1 MYHAYFCM
9 LQVSEVDPNLLKFT
23 SLEELTLS
31 CNFISEL
38 NSRNLPQT
46 LKVSL
51 KAFFSTVQ
59 IFTKSHTRELFLSN
73 LLHFICCKIC
83 GGVLVFFPK

>member
-1 MYHAYFCM
+1 MYLSYFCM

-46 LKVSL
+46 LKVSV
-51 KAFFSTVQ
+51 KAFFLN
-59 IFTKSHTRELFLSN
+59 FTNIYQKSHGGTFSFKSIAFH
-73 LLHFICCKIC
+73 LL
-83 GGVLVFFPK
+83 